1 VQDPIARHPTRAEQ
15 LDILVSA
22 IADTSPATGRVLDLG
37 CGTGYAGHL
46 LAEKRPDLRFTGV
59 DLSAD
64 SLAEARANLIGFSSP
79 PELVAADLS
88 DPEQLAPVD
97 GRFDAIW
104 SALTFHDLEHPAKQ
118 ALIGWMAQQVS
129 DDGFVYVYDRVRVT
143 QAETFPLQQAIWKRI
158 ETVHG
163 AGMRTADSYAAY
175 VEDLDRTNRPAPLAN
190 YFEWFADAGMT
201 AQLLH
206 LHGNI
211 MLIGGARRTDA
222 A

>member
-1 VQDPIARHPTRAEQ
+1 MQDPIVRHPTRAEQ

-22 IADTSPATGRVLDLG
+22 IADTCPPVGRVLDLG
-37 CGTGYAGHL
+37 CGTGYAGYL
-46 LAEKRPDLRFTGV
+46 LAGKRPDLRFTGV

-64 SLAEARANLIGFSSP
+64 SLAEAKANLTSFSST

-88 DPEQLAPVD
+88 DLPQLAPVA
-97 GRFDAIW
+97 GSFDAIW
-104 SALTFHDLEHPAKQ
+104 SALTFHDLEHRAKQ
-118 ALIGWMAQQVS
+118 ALIGWMVRQVS
-129 DDGFVYVYDRVRVT
+129 DDGFVFVYDRVRVT

-158 ETVHG
+158 ESVHG

-175 VEDLDRTNRPAPLAN
+175 VDDLDRTNRPAPLAD

-211 MLIGGARRTDA
+211 MLIAGARRTDA

>member
-1 VQDPIARHPTRAEQ
+1 MQDPIARHPTRAEQ

-22 IADTSPATGRVLDLG
+22 IADTSPSSGIVLDLG

-46 LAEKRPDLRFTGV
+46 LAKKRPDLRFTGV

-64 SLAEARANLIGFSSP
+64 SLVEAKANLTSFSST

-88 DPEQLAPVD
+88 DLAQLAPVA

-104 SALTFHDLEHPAKQ
+104 SALTLHDLEHPAKH
-118 ALIGWMAQQVS
+118 ALISWMAQQVS
-129 DDGFVYVYDRVRVT
+129 DDGFVFVYDRVRVT

-163 AGMRTADSYAAY
+163 AGMRTADSYDAY
-175 VEDLDRTNRPAPLAN
+175 VDDLDRTNRPAPLAD

-211 MLIGGARRTDA
+211 MLIAGARRTDA